1 MFCLSGVF
9 CYGLD
14 GDNVRSGLCS
24 DLGFSKA
31 DRDENIRR
39 YEINYNSFSVN
50 KYGKVQCFS
59 LLLRVTE
66 VAKFFADAGAV
77 AICSFVSP
85 FKKHRDF
92 PRQVNNIFF

>member
-1 MFCLSGVF
+1 MFFFSGVF

-39 YEINYNSFSVN
+39 YEINYNSFFRYEINYNSFSVN
-50 KYGKVQCFS
+50 KYNVFRYFS
-59 LLLRVTE
+59 
-66 VAKFFADAGAV
+66 G
-77 AICSFVSP
+77 
-85 FKKHRDF
+85 
-92 PRQVNNIFF
+92 